1 MIILPSTIS
10 TSESEL
16 MDRTYMVTPTSTALP
31 ENTVIACVEV
41 KNPLCF
47 LLFIFK
53 LKCLFNVSILQNS

>member
-16 MDRTYMVTPTSTALP
+16 MDRTYMETPTSTALP

-41 KNPLCF
+41 KNTIMFPAFHIQIEMSL
-47 LLFIFK
+47 
-53 LKCLFNVSILQNS
+53 